1 MSKTERI
8 QIRVT
13 PELKAQLQAAA
24 EAENRTLTNYIENL
38 LLQVIKNKGNAL
50 CVTLYIFQL
59 F

>member
-38 LLQVIKNKGNAL
+38 LLQVIKKQG
-50 CVTLYIFQL
+50 
-59 F
+59 

>member
-13 PELKAQLQAAA
+13 PELQAQLQAAA

-38 LLQVIKNKGNAL
+38 LLQVIKKQG
-50 CVTLYIFQL
+50 
-59 F
+59 

>member
-13 PELKAQLQAAA
+13 PEFKAQLQAAA

-38 LLQVIKNKGNAL
+38 LLQVTKNKGNA
-50 CVTLYIFQL
+50 
-59 F
+59 

>member
-38 LLQVIKNKGNAL
+38 LLQVIKKQGNA
-50 CVTLYIFQL
+50 
-59 F
+59 

>member
-38 LLQVIKNKGNAL
+38 LLQVIKKEGNA
-50 CVTLYIFQL
+50 
-59 F
+59 

>member
-38 LLQVIKNKGNAL
+38 LLQIIKNKGNA
-50 CVTLYIFQL
+50 
-59 F
+59 